1 MSSRDSVPLAGL
13 LIIRGKKSQISR
25 DFWRQIRGE
34 NGRFR
39 GNFWGKF
46 RRKTKKKAKKKDS
59 RKKDILEGCQIQG
72 KKENTKV
79 HPTQAGTLG
88 TRFTVRL
95 REVSALER
103 VHVN

>member
-1 MSSRDSVPLAGL
+1 MSGL

-39 GNFWGKF
+39 SNFTVIFGANFTEKQ
-46 RRKTKKKAKKKDS
+46 RRKPRRKIPE
-59 RKKDILEGCQIQG
+59 KKDILEGCQIQG

-79 HPTQAGTLG
+79 HPTQ
-88 TRFTVRL
+88 F
-95 REVSALER
+95 
-103 VHVN
+103 